1 MELAVRLKNQQVYV
15 DTNIIIYLI
24 EGLSEYEKPL
34 GEIRE
39 LLETSQLHPITSEL
53 SLAECLVQPFKTNA
67 TEAVSL
73 YRTFL
78 EDSGCFDLLQ
88 IHKEVLVQAAY
99 ITAETKMK
107 LPDAIHVATAIT
119 TNCNLFLTNDKNIR
133 TPRNMEIVLLSD
145 YSKTSL

>member
-145 YSKTSL
+145 YLGK

>member
-133 TPRNMEIVLLSD
+133 TPSNMEIVLLSD
-145 YSKTSL
+145 YLDK

>member
-88 IHKEVLVQAAY
+88 VHKEVLVQAAY

-133 TPRNMEIVLLSD
+133 TPSNMEIVLLSD
-145 YSKTSL
+145 YLGK